1 MRGSCRNWKA
11 SKRHEMRWYD
21 KINAEKLFISYPG
34 WSAGVSLDTYQS
46 CTVHPVVCCYKNSEN
61 QLLISSLC
69 FLSEELL
76 RDVVMV
82 HLIHEKTIQHLKKA
96 VSQLEFMEYFS
107 DGCATQYNNR
117 KSFHNLCERKKEF
130 GIKASWSFLQQVT
143 GNLHVMALVALWKDP
158 LLWKASGSHWRIR
171 YWISMTWWHVV
182 QKRLPT

>member
-1 MRGSCRNWKA
+1 
-11 SKRHEMRWYD
+11 
-21 KINAEKLFISYPG
+21 
-34 WSAGVSLDTYQS
+34 
-46 CTVHPVVCCYKNSEN
+46 VHPVVCCYKNSEN

-143 GNLHVMALVALWKDP
+143 GNLHVMALVAL
-158 LLWKASGSHWRIR
+158 
-171 YWISMTWWHVV
+171 
-182 QKRLPT
+182 